1 MTTIFNR
8 TVVPQTQPAIP
19 DYSQV
24 ALVPIANPATA
35 IDLLH
40 LAVAIAHPEQGRIIA
55 LNVSISNTE
64 RSARSIGELESVVEQ
79 IRAEGYKIELESVV
93 SPSISRGILDAARDY
108 GADLIFL
115 GIKRPVR
122 GQIQLGSIVS
132 NVLETA
138 PCDVLVY
145 RMGAT
150 SDFKRVVMPLDNSFQ
165 SRVAARVGLH
175 IARRSQTAIEAM
187 HAQAGHRSEFEG
199 LAIIEQALADVPGS
213 QAVKRTVIS
222 AHEPADGILS
232 RIDDDD
238 LVVAGFNDSSEFER
252 LVFGDVA
259 YGLLNRA
266 SGPVVLVARS
276 ASAGRRHVRAWR
288 RALNWVRPALTPFEQ
303 DEIIRHSQFNATL
316 DIDYVAL
323 IFISANIAALGLMLN
338 SAAVIIGAMLVAPLM
353 TPLIA
358 LSVALTVGRV
368 RIAGR
373 AFVTLTLGV
382 LMALA
387 MAFVIGAT
395 LPFSLP
401 TSEMLARGT
410 PTLLDAGVAL
420 ASGVVG
426 AYATARK
433 DIPAALAGVAIAA
446 ALMPPL
452 CTIGL
457 GLAFGDFS
465 LAFGAAVLFLTNI
478 ICIIM
483 AGIGV
488 FVWLGMRPTAYPGVT
503 RRMQAGALGLLVIA
517 ALPVSWELYLLTQQ
531 VSTEAV
537 VRRELIQ
544 GMSNGE
550 LVRVQVQGSRPLNIL
565 ATVRT
570 YHDMTL
576 DDVIEMESRIGGAL
590 NEQVR
595 LELLIERVVRLVV
608 DDDDNGDNGESAAN
622 GGSATDFPSS
632 TGGESDA
639 SGGPESVPETT
650 PATDESPAEDPD
662 DA

>member
-1 MTTIFNR
+1 MTTILNR
-8 TVVPQTQPAIP
+8 TAAPQGQPAIP
-19 DYSQV
+19 EYVQT
-24 ALVPIANPATA
+24 ALVPIANPVTAT
-35 IDLLH
+35 DLLH
-40 LAVAIAHPEQGRIIA
+40 LAAALTDRNQGRIIA
-55 LNVSISNTE
+55 LNVTVSNSE
-64 RSARSIGELESVVEQ
+64 RSARSIGELESVVEE
-79 IRAEGYKIELESVV
+79 IRAEGIRIELETVV
-93 SPSISRGILDAARDY
+93 SPSISRGILDAARDF

-122 GQIQLGSIVS
+122 GQIQLGSIVT
-132 NVLETA
+132 NVMETA

-145 RMGAT
+145 RMGVH

-165 SRVAARVGLH
+165 SRVAARMGLH
-175 IARRSQTAIEAM
+175 IARRAQTSVEAM
-187 HAQAGHRSEFEG
+187 HVQGGHRSEFEG
-199 LAIIEQALADVPGS
+199 LAIIEQALADAPGG

-222 AHEPADGILS
+222 AHEPVDGILS
-232 RIDDDD
+232 RIDEDD

-266 SGPVVLVARS
+266 LGPVVLVSRS
-276 ASAGRRHVRAWR
+276 QSAGRRTVRTWR

-303 DEIIRHSQFNATL
+303 DEIIRGSQFNATL
-316 DIDYVAL
+316 DIDYIAL
-323 IFISANIAALGLMLN
+323 IFISANLATLGLLLN

-358 LSVALTVGRV
+358 LSATLTVGRV
-368 RIAGR
+368 RIAAR
-373 AFVTLTLGV
+373 AFTTLTIGV
-382 LMALA
+382 LLALG

-395 LPFSLP
+395 LPFSIP
-401 TSEMLARGT
+401 TPEMLARGT

-452 CTIGL
+452 CTVGL
-457 GLAFGDFS
+457 GLALGDFE

-488 FVWLGMRPTAYPGVT
+488 FVWLGMRLGTHPGIT
-503 RRMQAGALGLLVIA
+503 RRMQFSALGLLVLA
-517 ALPVSWELYLLTQQ
+517 ALPVGWELFLLTQQ
-531 VSTEAV
+531 VSTQAII
-537 VRRELIQ
+537 RRELAQ
-544 GMSNGE
+544 GLTNGDLIE
-550 LVRVQVQGSRPLNIL
+550 VRVQGRQPLNIM

-570 YHDMTL
+570 YHEMTL
-576 DDVIEMESRIGGAL
+576 EDVADMESRIGGAL
-590 NEQVR
+590 DEQVK
-595 LELLIERVVRLVV
+595 LELLIERVVRLVIS
-608 DDDDNGDNGESAAN
+608 DDEA
-622 GGSATDFPSS
+622 
-632 TGGESDA
+632 DA
-639 SGGPESVPETT
+639 DLDRKSVV
-650 PATDESPAEDPD
+650 
-662 DA
+662 

>member
-1 MTTIFNR
+1 MTTIRNR
-8 TVVPQTQPAIP
+8 NTLSQGLPAIP
-19 DYSQV
+19 EHAQV

-40 LAVAIAHPEQGRIIA
+40 LAAAITHPEEGRIIA
-55 LNVSISNTE
+55 LTVTVSNTE
-64 RSARSIGELESVVEQ
+64 RAARSIGELEAVVES
-79 IRAEGYKIELESVV
+79 IRAEGYDIEMESVV

-122 GQIQLGSIVS
+122 GQIQLGSIVT

-150 SDFKRVVMPLDNSFQ
+150 SDYKRVVVPVDNSFQ
-165 SRVAARVGLH
+165 SRVAARMGLH
-175 IARRSQTAIEAM
+175 IARRSQSAVEAM
-187 HAQAGHRSEFEG
+187 HVQAGHRSEFEG
-199 LAIIEQALADVPGS
+199 LAIIEQALADVPGGQS
-213 QAVKRTVIS
+213 VRRTVIS
-222 AHEPADGILS
+222 AHDPVDGILS

-238 LVVAGFNDSSEFER
+238 RLVAGFNDRREIER
-252 LVFGDVA
+252 QVFGDVA

-266 SGPVVLVARS
+266 PGPCVLVSRS
-276 ASAGRRHVRAWR
+276 QSAGRRSVRTWR
-288 RALNWVRPALTPFEQ
+288 RVLNWVRPALTPFEQ
-303 DEIIRHSQFNATL
+303 DEIIRGSQFNATL
-316 DIDYVAL
+316 DIDFVAL
-323 IFISANIAALGLMLN
+323 IFISANIATLGLMLN

-358 LSVALTVGRV
+358 LSAALTVGRV
-368 RIAGR
+368 RIAAR
-373 AFVTLTLGV
+373 AFTTLMLGV
-382 LMALA
+382 LLALA

-395 LPFSLP
+395 LPFNLP
-401 TSEMLARGT
+401 TAEMLARGT

-452 CTIGL
+452 CTVGL
-457 GLAFGDFS
+457 GLAFGDFD
-465 LAFGAAVLFLTNI
+465 LAFGAAVLFATNI

-488 FVWLGMRPTAYPGVT
+488 FLWLGMRLGTHPGIT
-503 RRMQAGALGLLVIA
+503 RRMQFTALGLLVIA

-531 VSTEAV
+531 VSTEAI
-537 VRRELIQ
+537 VRRELNNTLA
-544 GMSNGE
+544 NGE
-550 LVRVQVQGSRPLNIL
+550 LVEVRVQGSRPLNIL

-576 DDVIEMESRIGGAL
+576 DDVLEMESRIGGAL
-590 NEQVR
+590 DEQVK

-608 DDDDNGDNGESAAN
+608 DADDDDQSADAIN
-622 GGSATDFPSS
+622 DDPPDATTPDEEPEAPE
-632 TGGESDA
+632 TPAESD
-639 SGGPESVPETT
+639 
-650 PATDESPAEDPD
+650 